1 MRPKGGLADSANI
14 LMLIVGL
21 TGGMGVGKS
30 TVAGLLSDLGAEVVD
45 VDALG
50 RQILEPG
57 GLAVSSIIDRFGPTV
72 SSEDGGID
80 RTALASIIVFGDGDQ
95 LSALEEISHPAIN
108 ELLDKAVDDLEKPD
122 SIVVY
127 DMAVLVESRLGYE
140 TKHPYE
146 VVVVVEAPM
155 QERLDRLQD
164 QRGIKREDALAR
176 IESQA
181 SDEERRAV
189 AQFIIANGG
198 DLDALVD
205 ATAELWDELQ
215 QLLASKMR

>member
-57 GLAVSSIIDRFGPTV
+57 GLAVSSIIDRFGSTV

-80 RTALASIIVFGDGDQ
+80 RTALASIVFGDGDQ
-95 LSALEEISHPAIN
+95 ISALEEISHPAIN

-181 SDEERRAV
+181 SDEERRAG
-189 AQFIIANGG
+189 AQFIIANAG
-198 DLDALVD
+198 DLDAMDD
-205 ATAELWDELQ
+205 ATSELWDDLQ
-215 QLLASKMR
+215 QLLACKMR

>member
-1 MRPKGGLADSANI
+1 
-14 LMLIVGL
+14 MLIVGL

-30 TVAGLLSDLGAEVVD
+30 TVAGLLSELGAEIID

-50 RQILEPG
+50 RKILEPG
-57 GLAVSSIIDRFGPTV
+57 GLAVPAVIERFGANVAGT
-72 SSEDGGID
+72 DGGIN
-80 RTALASIIVFGDGDQ
+80 RAALAEIVFGDEDH
-95 LSALEEISHPAIN
+95 LTALEEISHPAIN

-140 TKHPYE
+140 TKHTYE

>member
-1 MRPKGGLADSANI
+1 M
-14 LMLIVGL
+14 
-21 TGGMGVGKS
+21 
-30 TVAGLLSDLGAEVVD
+30 VD

-57 GLAVSSIIDRFGPTV
+57 GLAVSSIIDRFGSTV

-80 RTALASIIVFGDGDQ
+80 RTALASIVFGDGDQ

-108 ELLDKAVDDLEKPD
+108 ALLDKAVDDLEKPD

-215 QLLASKMR
+215 PLLASKMR

>member
-1 MRPKGGLADSANI
+1 M
-14 LMLIVGL
+14 
-21 TGGMGVGKS
+21 
-30 TVAGLLSDLGAEVVD
+30 
-45 VDALG
+45 
-50 RQILEPG
+50 
-57 GLAVSSIIDRFGPTV
+57 
-72 SSEDGGID
+72 
-80 RTALASIIVFGDGDQ
+80 
-95 LSALEEISHPAIN
+95 
-108 ELLDKAVDDLEKPD
+108 DDLEKPD

-215 QLLASKMR
+215 QLVASKMR

>member
-1 MRPKGGLADSANI
+1 MHPKGGLADSLNA

-30 TVAGLLSDLGAEVVD
+30 TVAGFLSDLGAEVID

-72 SSEDGGID
+72 LSENGGID
-80 RTALASIIVFGDGDQ
+80 RPALASIVFGDEDQ
-95 LSALEEISHPAIN
+95 LTALEEISHPAIN
-108 ELLDKAVDDLEKPD
+108 ELLDKAVDGIENPD
-122 SIVVY
+122 SVVVY

-146 VVVVVEAPM
+146 IVVVVEAPM
-155 QERLDRLQD
+155 QDRLDRLQD
-164 QRGIKREDALAR
+164 QRGIKPEDALAR

-198 DLDALVD
+198 DLEALTE
-205 ATAELWDELQ
+205 ATAELWSELQ

>member
-80 RTALASIIVFGDGDQ
+80 RTALASIVFGDGDQ

-122 SIVVY
+122 SIVV
-127 DMAVLVESRLGYE
+127 
-140 TKHPYE
+140 
-146 VVVVVEAPM
+146 
-155 QERLDRLQD
+155 
-164 QRGIKREDALAR
+164 
-176 IESQA
+176 
-181 SDEERRAV
+181 
-189 AQFIIANGG
+189 
-198 DLDALVD
+198 
-205 ATAELWDELQ
+205 
-215 QLLASKMR
+215 